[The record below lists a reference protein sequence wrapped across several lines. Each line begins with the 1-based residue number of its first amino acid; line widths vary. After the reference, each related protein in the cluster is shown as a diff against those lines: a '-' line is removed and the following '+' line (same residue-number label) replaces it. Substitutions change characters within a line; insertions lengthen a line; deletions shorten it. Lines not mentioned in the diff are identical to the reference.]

1 MTKWA
6 FCVDNVTAAKV
17 FALVNL
23 VLSVISM
30 IISILKKAEEKEAAG
45 DSGDDLTE
53 VWEGTKRMFFI
64 LGAVVSIIDDIIL
77 VIGALKRNRVLLI
90 VWMVIASILTAVAC
104 ITLLWDVAYE
114 KGLYMEEYLIQMA
127 NIFVNI
133 WTLLIVS
140 GAIKQIREE

>member
-77 VIGALKRNRVLLI
+77 VVGVLKKSRVLLI
-90 VWMVIASILTAVAC
+90 VWMVIASILTAVGC
-104 ITLLWDVAYE
+104 FSLLGDLAYE

-127 NIFVNI
+127 IIFFNV
-133 WTLLIVS
+133 WTILIVA
-140 GAIKQIREE
+140 GPIKEIKEG